1 MALDLWPAG
10 RTVGLDPFLG
20 TELPSFSVHPAAVRG
35 PHPAVIVLPGGGYG
49 GHAPHEAEPIAA
61 WLNAAGISAFIL
73 RYRVAPYRHPWPLAD
88 AQRAIRV
95 ARSRAAEWSVDPSRI
110 GILGFSAGGHLAIS
124 AGVLHADRCY
134 EPVDDAD
141 AASPRPDFMVGCY
154 PVVSFGPFGHHGSMV
169 NLLGESPD
177 PRLRRRLSL
186 EESVDARSSPA
197 FLWHTADDEA
207 VPVENSL
214 LLAMALRRHRAP
226 FELHVFPHGRHGLG
240 LAQDCPGVATWTGL
254 CARWIL
260 AREGG
265 TR

>member
-1 MALDLWPAG
+1 MDVELWPAG
-10 RTVGLDPFLG
+10 RLPGLDPSPG
-20 TELPSFSVHPAAVRG
+20 TAVPSLAVHHARVRE

-49 GHAPHEAEPIAA
+49 GLAPHEAEPIAS
-61 WLNAAGISAFIL
+61 WLNSIGVSAFLL

-95 ARSRAAEWSVDPSRI
+95 ARARAAEWGIEPSRI

-124 AGVLHADRCY
+124 SGVLHDERCY

-154 PVVSFGPFGHHGSMV
+154 PVVSFGPFGHHGSML

-186 EESVDARSSPA
+186 EESVDAQTSPA

-214 LLAMALRRHRAP
+214 LLGEALRRHRVP

-240 LAQDCPGVATWTGL
+240 LAPDRPDVAAWTEL

-260 AREGG
+260 AQGG
-265 TR
+265 GMA